1 MLCIK
6 WLIAVCLLAG
16 SSMSAQGQVPEG
28 APLATEAQSD
38 ELRQAWAAKGWVSAG
53 WWGFNATDAT
63 DAVQSAIDSGA
74 ATVVIPAM
82 PGPWVVRPVKLRGD
96 LALLLGAGA
105 VVVAKRGEFRA
116 GGDSL
121 FSAVMAEN
129 LTIRGYGA
137 TLRMWKEDYQK
148 PPYEQAEW
156 RMGIDLQGCN
166 NVAIEVLRIEQTGGD
181 GIYVG
186 CTDARPYCEDVVI
199 RDVVCDGNHRQGIS
213 VIGAR
218 NLLIDNCAMNNTDGT
233 APRAGID
240 FEPNGGREYLTN
252 CVVRRSVFMG
262 NSGAGI
268 QLYLKNMSG
277 GTEAASITF
286 EDCLISGGASA
297 GISVGSYFDDAAPG
311 VFLFNRCTVMGTNSH
326 GIRVSDMSAATSQTI
341 FRDCRLINVGT
352 EGRAGRSVHAPISI
366 GAAKGNPVAAFGG
379 VRFENTVL
387 YETLARPAVVMRGGG
402 EAPMP
407 AGISGELLVHAP
419 APAAMDMPEGFTV
432 DLLLRMAN
440 AAQ

>member
-1 MLCIK
+1 MLNIRY
-6 WLIAVCLLAG
+6 LLVIGLLAV
-16 SSMSAQGQVPEG
+16 SSLSAQGQAPEG
-28 APLATEAQSD
+28 APLATEALAP
-38 ELRQAWAAKGWVSAG
+38 ELRQVWVAKGWVSTG
-53 WWGFNATDAT
+53 WWGFDPEDAT
-63 DAVQSAIDSGA
+63 AAVQGAIDSGA
-74 ATVVIPAM
+74 AVVVIPAM
-82 PGPWVVRPVKLRGD
+82 AGPWVVTPVKLRGD
-96 LALLLGAGA
+96 LTLLLEPG
-105 VVVAKRGEFRA
+105 VVVQAKRGEFHA

-121 FSAVMAEN
+121 FSAVVAEN

-148 PPYEQAEW
+148 PPYKPAEW
-156 RMGIDLQGCN
+156 RMGIDLQGCK
-166 NVAIEVLRIEQTGGD
+166 NVSIEGLRIEQTGGD

-252 CVVRRSVFMG
+252 CVVRRSVFSG
-262 NSGAGI
+262 NTGAGI

-277 GTEAASITF
+277 GTEPSSITF
-286 EDCLISGGASA
+286 EDCLVTGGASA

-311 VFLFNRCTVMGTNSH
+311 VFLFERCTVMGTNSH

-387 YETLARPAVVMRGGG
+387 YETLTRPVVVMRGGG

-407 AGISGELLVHAP
+407 AKISGELLVHVP
-419 APAAMDMPEGFTV
+419 ATAAMDMPEGFAV
-432 DLLLRMAN
+432 DLHLRIAE
-440 AAQ
+440 AAH